1 MLPWDELGL
10 ECVCP
15 GLGFVITGVVGRASS
30 KNTTLFGHQF
40 SS

>member
-10 ECVCP
+10 DCVCP
-15 GLGFVITGVVGRASS
+15 GLGFVIPGVVRRASA
-30 KNTTLFGHQF
+30 KNTTLLGRQF